1 MTRRRDWEHIPARH
15 PTQERLT
22 RIAGH
27 LPGYTFDRNE
37 TSPVL
42 RSGTQKKIVIGL
54 TRDRKRLV
62 FHGIYPAPEPRPSWW
77 SSGADA
83 TITVAATKPDHVI
96 AAEIQRRLLP
106 GYLDEL
112 ADVRRRIHDWNRAQ
126 STRKAQLDTIL
137 TRLPGS
143 WLVEP
148 TPPRQAFIRASRWNH
163 PLLSGIE
170 IQPSNDGTTADITI
184 TGAAGPFLQQVLDA
198 AADALRNGPSPDG
211 QRPLEEAGRPE
222 PTSHQYL
229 TAVVDILN
237 RPGPWSPDTLDDIAE
252 IITVAGFPI
261 LDNAG

>member
-1 MTRRRDWEHIPARH
+1 MRSRNWDHIPTGH
-15 PTQERLT
+15 PLQERLA
-22 RIAGH
+22 RIAHH
-27 LPGYTFDRNE
+27 LPGYTLGQYHDNLALHS
-37 TSPVL
+37 THQKTIL
-42 RSGTQKKIVIGL
+42 IGTVPGK
-54 TRDRKRLV
+54 TRFV
-62 FHGIYPAPEPRPSWW
+62 FRGVYPAPEPRPSWW